1 MTMKLHPVN
10 IAAKSLPIYA
20 NAVDR
25 YPHLK
30 HIEDAMHFC
39 QQLCNLAAISVITVR
54 EYDHIARVANGELWP
69 NCYLLETLH
78 RGRRRVRIVSPDFAA
93 SILQP
98 GPGELL
104 DEWHIYRVDAHGAA
118 EELQAELDAQ
128 NHAIKFWTAGGELV
142 ATGVYPE
149 H

>member
-1 MTMKLHPVN
+1 MINLHPVA
-10 IAAKSLPIYA
+10 IVASSLPIYGD
-20 NAVDR
+20 AVER

-39 QQLCNLAAISVITVR
+39 QQLCNLAAVSAITVR
-54 EYDHIARVANGELWP
+54 EYDAIARVAYGDLWP

-78 RGRRRVRIVSPDFAA
+78 HGRRRVRIVFPDFAA

-98 GPGELL
+98 GLGELL
-104 DEWHIYRVDAHGAA
+104 DEWHIYRVDAHGIA
-118 EELQAELDAQ
+118 EELQAKLDAP
-128 NHAIKFWTAGGELV
+128 NHAIKFWTAGGELA